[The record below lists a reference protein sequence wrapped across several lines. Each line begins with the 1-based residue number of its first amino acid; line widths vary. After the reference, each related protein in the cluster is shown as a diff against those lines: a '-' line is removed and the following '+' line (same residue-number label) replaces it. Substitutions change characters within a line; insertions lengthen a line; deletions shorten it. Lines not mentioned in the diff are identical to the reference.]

1 MKKMLLL
8 IISVVFCTAGA
19 ILVDIIPTMS
29 TTGIVAIVLGMA
41 GCIWY
46 VVNQA
51 IERW

>member
-1 MKKMLLL
+1 MKKILFL
-8 IISVVFCTAGA
+8 IISVVFCIAGA

-29 TTGIVAIVLGMA
+29 ITGTIAITLGVA

-46 VVNQA
+46 VISYA